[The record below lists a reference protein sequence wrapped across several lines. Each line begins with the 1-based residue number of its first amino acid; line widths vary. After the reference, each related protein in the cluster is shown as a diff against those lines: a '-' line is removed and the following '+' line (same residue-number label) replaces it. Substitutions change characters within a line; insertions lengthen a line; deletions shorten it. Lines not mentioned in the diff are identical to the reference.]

1 MSTSWPA
8 GISAPLTEDNE
19 YNHSGLIVVLTAFTL
34 VLFLV
39 AIAARIN
46 SSSQKASF
54 KPDDYA
60 FAALVVRYSAVPR
73 KRWLCLSTGLELM
86 VQ

>member
-1 MSTSWPA
+1 MSQSWPA
-8 GISAPLTEDNE
+8 GISAPLTVDNE

-34 VLFLV
+34 VLFIV

-54 KPDDYA
+54 QPDDYA
-60 FAALVVRYSAVPR
+60 FAALVVRSSAFPR
-73 KRWLCLSTGLELM
+73 LWLCLSSELELM